1 MGPHNAK
8 PMSSRGRILRS
19 LDHLPAFSPI
29 INRLLSTLAKQHV
42 SFVELG
48 ELIEKDAVLAGNLL
62 RVVNS
67 ALYGLRG
74 TVSAVPHAILRLLS
88 APLCVR

>member
-48 ELIEKDAVLAGNLL
+48 ELIKKDAVLAGNLL

-74 TVSAVPHAILRLLS
+74 TVNAVPHAILRLLS
-88 APLCVR
+88 APLCGR